1 MLSLIN
7 VSLVLKFHSNR
18 NSNVLK
24 IPKLY
29 QNSFL
34 EGDIARYL
42 DVNNN
47 VLGMKHN
54 LENFLDCGYNYHI
67 TCVLGCLKKNT

>member
-1 MLSLIN
+1 MLNLIN

-34 EGDIARYL
+34 EGDIMRYS
-42 DVNNN
+42 
-47 VLGMKHN
+47 
-54 LENFLDCGYNYHI
+54 EI
-67 TCVLGCLKKNT
+67 TGFRLLIIIIIMC